1 MEVGAVNT
9 AGGAERT
16 APEPM
21 SGANETA
28 SVSSVGIAVSSSAK
42 PSEGPVLKG
51 GGIENV
57 VLAPKGLPG
66 DAPTKEEALLAISQ
80 QMYESLKN
88 IVNNLKPSKKE
99 MENIR
104 RRQEEIKKLQQ
115 EIQDRKIDFEEARV
129 RFINMLDHE
138 DVAEF
143 AKQAER
149 EAGWLKG

>member
-1 MEVGAVNT
+1 MEIKSESVGGRAIDPSVTEVGGAV
-9 AGGAERT
+9 AADAAAE
-16 APEPM
+16 
-21 SGANETA
+21 
-28 SVSSVGIAVSSSAK
+28 VAVPSAK

-51 GGIENV
+51 DGIENV

-66 DAPTKEEALLAISQ
+66 EAPTKEEALLSISQ

-99 MENIR
+99 MENLR

-129 RFINMLDHE
+129 RFINLLDHE